1 MTGNKSV
8 FFNQMDDFGMGVSL
22 YESEME
28 TDMNEEELHMQRCI
42 IKGKRAKRKQCNDL
56 MWWRHREFPSDMLK
70 RMEMKVSNKRAR
82 GDLVKLKAK
91 ARCVSL
97 AEEELDD
104 IDILPAKYAGL
115 ARCSWAFV

>member
-1 MTGNKSV
+1 MSY
-8 FFNQMDDFGMGVSL
+8 FEEMDDFEFGAML
-22 YESEME
+22 FESEMGTE
-28 TDMNEEELHMQRCI
+28 MDEDELHMNRCI
-42 IKGKRAKRKQCNDL
+42 KKGKRAKRKQRNDL

-97 AEEELDD
+97 EEEELDGL
-104 IDILPAKYAGL
+104 DILPAKYAGL